1 MLMLSKGTPLADL
14 KPLNQPS
21 RKEAVELLPLIRGKA
36 DLRGPDHSDDTRRPI
51 RGPGSIMLVRSRM
64 LYARAALNAKGNVQF
79 GLRHIRKHRCCT

>member
-1 MLMLSKGTPLADL
+1 MLMASKGIPLADL

-21 RKEAVELLPLIRGKA
+21 RKEAVEDQPLIKDKA
-36 DLRGPDHSDDTRRPI
+36 DLHGPTRSNNTQQPI

-79 GLRHIRKHRCCT
+79 GLRHIRKHSVCT